1 MSIDA
6 PDFGQE
12 GYTPHE
18 SSAGDNILADP
29 ADNGLKDWSGTEGFS
44 ITENSG
50 PIIFKDPIQEQN
62 WRDNIDRKSVV

>member
-29 ADNGLKDWSGTEGFS
+29 MGNGLKDWSGTEGFS
-44 ITENSG
+44 ITGNSG
-50 PIIFKDPIQEQN
+50 PIIFKDPVQAQN
-62 WRDNIDRKSVV
+62 